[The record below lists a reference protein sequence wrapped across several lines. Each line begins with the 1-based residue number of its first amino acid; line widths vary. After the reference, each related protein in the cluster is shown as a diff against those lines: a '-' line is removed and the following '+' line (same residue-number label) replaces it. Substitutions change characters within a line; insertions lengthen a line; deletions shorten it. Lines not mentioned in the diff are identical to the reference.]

1 MQDRLTVLTDDV
13 GGMIRQWTLSSAL
26 THVRSFVSAL
36 DPGQHQVEQWIVS
49 TDSGVVRRQERR
61 ERMRSSP
68 EVTTDN
74 TDNTDTGGAAA
85 DTGDQEMED
94 VSERADAEET
104 PVMTEIPPPDQD
116 QVFPASLLSVPVLS
130 TPASP
135 GQGSPLPPAWLP
147 IISSDQTVPPPT
159 THPYRSVHC

>member
-1 MQDRLTVLTDDV
+1 MLTDDV

-61 ERMRSSP
+61 ERMRSSS

-74 TDNTDTGGAAA
+74 TETSGAAA

-94 VSERADAEET
+94 VSERTDAEER

-147 IISSDQTVPPPT
+147 IISTDQTVSPPT